1 MEVSEEQVQAWREM
15 ERHMEIMDVRLRA
28 ASEMAQREMIRIKQ
42 AIRDSDR
49 RAERYLPILR
59 RYGLAPEQRCRCRL
73 R

>member
-1 MEVSEEQVQAWREM
+1 MRLTDEQQDRLLSERATIERSLRE
-15 ERHMEIMDVRLRA
+15 IA
-28 ASEMAQREMIRIKQ
+28 AIGEKECRRIDQ

-49 RAERYLPILR
+49 RAERYLPLLR